1 MTRAVLPVMREQRS
15 GHVFTVSSIAGFVAF
30 PRSSI
35 YSASKFA
42 VEGWMEGLAQE
53 LKRLDI
59 AATLIEP
66 GFFRTDFLDSSSV
79 TYGAYDISDY
89 AEQASQFKA

>member
-1 MTRAVLPVMREQRS
+1 
-15 GHVFTVSSIAGFVAF
+15 
-30 PRSSI
+30 
-35 YSASKFA
+35 
-42 VEGWMEGLAQE
+42 
-53 LKRLDI
+53 LKPLGI

-66 GFFRTDFLDSSSV
+66 GFFRTHFLDSPSV